1 MVPEIG
7 FRGTLRNNQLIKYVG
22 RRDFFSHFFCQN
34 FSEIRVSDPSLDTT
48 YIYLPHALVL

>member
-1 MVPEIG
+1 MLEEEI
-7 FRGTLRNNQLIKYVG
+7 
-22 RRDFFSHFFCQN
+22 FFPLFFAKLFQT

>member
-1 MVPEIG
+1 MLEEEI
-7 FRGTLRNNQLIKYVG
+7 
-22 RRDFFSHFFCQN
+22 FFSTFFCQN